1 VNEEIA
7 AVAIPN
13 SILFVNSKG
22 GVLKSTGSAH
32 LAGYAAAAGWDVLV
46 IDADAQANQSRDLGY
61 VPDGGRNLANA
72 LRGVLPLAP
81 QPHPKWPRL
90 HYVSGGPA
98 VDDAVDELGM
108 ALGRG
113 QVGAL
118 RSLERALAPLAANY
132 HLIVIDSPPR
142 ELLLRRV
149 LFTAGRFIVVP
160 CQVDDGSIDGIA
172 GILETVQDV
181 RDKEKLNPELEVLGA
196 FLGPI
201 QTGADKTVRMT
212 RNKINFLVNDPS
224 FVLES
229 TIRSAQSIAVYC
241 REHGILSNEYERL
254 AQEKKTNG
262 KRWYKLT
269 KDERDRAKNTHTFSE
284 AAPRLAEDWEKVT
297 TEIMT
302 RFQERLAAASTNSQ
316 P

>member
-1 VNEEIA
+1 
-7 AVAIPN
+7 VAIPN

-22 GVLKSTGSAH
+22 GVLKSTGASH

-98 VDDAVDELGM
+98 VDDAVDELGIAM
-108 ALGRG
+108 ARG
-113 QVGAL
+113 QVSAL
-118 RSLERALAPLAANY
+118 RSLERALAPLAGDY

-149 LFTAGRFIVVP
+149 LFTAGRFIVIP

-172 GILETVQDV
+172 GILETVQEIRDV
-181 RDKEKLNPELEVLGA
+181 DKLNLELEVLGA

-201 QTGADKTVRMT
+201 QTGADKTVRLT
-212 RNKINFLVNDPS
+212 RNKINFLISDPA
-224 FVLES
+224 FVFDT

-241 REHGILSNEYERL
+241 RENGILSNEYEQL
-254 AQEKKTNG
+254 AHQVKTNG
-262 KRWYKLT
+262 KRWYKMS
-269 KDERDRAKNTHTFSE
+269 KDERSEAKNSHTFSE
-284 AAPRLAEDWEKVT
+284 AAPRLAEDWEKLT
-297 TEIMT
+297 TEIMG
-302 RFQERLAAASTNSQ
+302 RFQERLAAAASNAQ
-316 P
+316 R